1 MGKSGRTRSQAA
13 RQRIAAQQ
21 AAARRAQAR
30 RRVLL
35 AGGSVA
41 TVLAL
46 VVVIVVVA
54 LTRTPPKAGPAIV
67 NARLAAQVTAVPAA
81 TFDAVG
87 RGTAIG
93 PKPISGQP
101 ELTRDGKPEVLYI
114 GGEFCP
120 FCAAERWAIAAAVS
134 RFGHLSG
141 LRFIRS
147 SPADSYPDTPTLSF
161 YQAAFTSKYIA
172 FVPVE
177 WYGEAEDPSTPFGHV
192 YLQQPTSQERAVF
205 ARYDGTSIPFVDIA
219 NRYLTPA
226 IAYSPADLAGL
237 TWSQVAADMHNSRSP
252 VARDTDGAANL
263 ITAAICSVTRGQPG
277 GVCRSAGVVHAS
289 RSL

>member
-1 MGKSGRTRSQAA
+1 MGKSERNRSQAT
-13 RQRIAAQQ
+13 RQRIAAHQ
-21 AAARRAQAR
+21 AAVRRAQAR
-30 RRVLL
+30 RRLLL
-35 AGGSVA
+35 AGGSIA
-41 TVLAL
+41 AVLGL
-46 VVVIVVVA
+46 VVAIVVVG
-54 LTRTPPKAGPAIV
+54 LNRTPPRAGPAVV
-67 NARLAAQVTAVPAA
+67 NARLATQITAVPAA

-87 RGTAIG
+87 RGTANG
-93 PKPISGQP
+93 PEPMRGQP

-141 LRFIRS
+141 LRFIHS

-161 YQAAFTSKYIA
+161 YKAAFTSKYIA

-192 YLQQPTSQERAVF
+192 YLQQPTAQERAEF
-205 ARYDGTSIPFVDIA
+205 TRYDGSSIPFLDIA
-219 NRYLTPA
+219 NRYLAPG

-237 TWSQVAADMHNSRSP
+237 TWSQVTAGMHNSGSP
-252 VARDTDGAANL
+252 VARDIDGAANL

-277 GVCRSAGVVHAS
+277 DVCRSAGVEHA
-289 RSL
+289 R